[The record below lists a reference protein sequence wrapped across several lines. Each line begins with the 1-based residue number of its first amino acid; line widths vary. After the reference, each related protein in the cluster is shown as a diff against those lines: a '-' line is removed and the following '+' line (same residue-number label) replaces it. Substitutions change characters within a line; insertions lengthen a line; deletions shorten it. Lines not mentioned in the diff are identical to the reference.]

1 MYTSCRIF
9 PVKICNLNENVI
21 FTYFKSSNIDSQ
33 LELGVAMIIRDAKG
47 SCLGPPT
54 FTRKKY
60 RSKKFGVS
68 DPFSGF
74 FIHVLT

>member
-1 MYTSCRIF
+1 MQSKWKPVAFFLMYTFCRIF

-21 FTYFKSSNIDSQ
+21 CTQFKLSIIDSLLQ
-33 LELGVAMIIRDAKG
+33 LGVAMIIRDAKG

-60 RSKKFGVS
+60 M
-68 DPFSGF
+68 
-74 FIHVLT
+74 